1 MASLLIIEDH
11 PITAMVTEEIICSVV
26 KNQKITHIDCLADLR
41 DTAPQEVQVVLSDL
55 MLPDCKPRELFDL
68 VSSRFMHAK
77 RIFFTS
83 MDDAEM
89 IQSIRESGALYLSKN
104 AKYKEI
110 VSEIQKFL
118 SIGSINTEIESTKNG
133 FQSLIQMPGMPKP
146 LTIKQAQVMEQLAE
160 GKTAK
165 EIGRILNLSPD
176 TVRAHLKEAFNRL
189 GSATRSEALKYYAEA
204 RKIAERI
211 YGAEALLAHLDSS
224 ARA

>member
-11 PITAMVTEEIICSVV
+11 PITAMVTEEIICTVV

-41 DTAPQEVQVVLSDL
+41 ETSPYEVHVVLSDL
-55 MLPDCKPRELFDL
+55 ILPDCKPQELFEL
-68 VSSRFMHAK
+68 VSSRFTHAN

-83 MDDAEM
+83 MDDADM
-89 IQSIRESGALYLSKN
+89 IQAIRNSGALYLSKN

-110 VSEIQKFL
+110 VYEIQNFL
-118 SIGSINTEIESTKNG
+118 SIGSINTEIENTKNG
-133 FQSLIQMPGMPKP
+133 FQSLIQRPSMPKP

-160 GKTAK
+160 GKTVK

-176 TVRAHLKEAFNRL
+176 TVRAHLKGAFNRL
-189 GSATRSEALKYYAEA
+189 DSATRSEALKYYAEA

-211 YGAEALLAHLDSS
+211 YGSEALLTHLDPN
-224 ARA
+224 